1 MTLSVM
7 TVLPGNRSQEK
18 CEYWYGGLESRGVGS
33 VRVPEAGEEEERVPI
48 QPAYINN
55 TDIQYKLNQGQRISI
70 TNGRICTDSSL

>member
-33 VRVPEAGEEEERVPI
+33 VRVLEADEEEERVPI
-48 QPAYINN
+48 QPAYIN
-55 TDIQYKLNQGQRISI
+55 TV
-70 TNGRICTDSSL
+70 